1 MAAVASEKMAEPLIS
16 PSESV
21 DGSSSA
27 RLSDV
32 VASYDLSTVDMPD
45 RPSLVDPS
53 SSPSRQSDDQVQN
66 YLLPFEFN
74 FLNFFFYFKLNDE
87 C

>member
-45 RPSLVDPS
+45 RPALLDRS
-53 SSPSRQSDDQVQN
+53 SSSSRQSDDQVQN
-66 YLLPFEFN
+66 YLLASEFN
-74 FLNFFFYFKLNDE
+74 FYFLFFISF
-87 C
+87 